1 MTTEQQS
8 CRFRQHQSQECSVA
22 YLLQVNE
29 RRVAQDTAICA
40 EDAEADDEEK
50 QVDEDAERQTLDE
63 VEGILAAVELLV
75 DKQER
80 EEHDGA
86 VHEENAPEGQRLPVE
101 IPVDEFIEAADASDA
116 LQCQEDDLEVF
127 AQTLVLDVLH
137 IQLQLV
143 GHHLLHIYTVRILGI
158 TQKLVLVHILYGSI
172 VGDAGFDVEH
182 LPLLRGIHLHIFPH
196 LRPGPH
202 ETHIPS
208 QHIPQL
214 GQFVELVFADEVPDA
229 CDAVVVLADG
239 DEALTLRVSA
249 HRTELVESE
258 GLAAQSDAF
267 LYEEA
272 RPLAAQLDKQPENQ
286 KQG

>member
-86 VHEENAPEGQRLPVE
+86 VHEEDTPEGQRLPVE
-101 IPVDEFIEAADASDA
+101 IPVDEFVKAADAGNA
-116 LQCQEDDLEVF
+116 LQRQDDNLEVF

-137 IQLQLV
+137 VQLQLV
-143 GHHLLHIYTVRILGI
+143 GHHLFHIYTVRIFGI
-158 TQKLVLVHILYGSI
+158 PQEFVLVHIFYRGI
-172 VGDAGFDVEH
+172 VGDAGLDVEH
-182 LPLLRGIHLHIFPH
+182 LPLLRGVHFHIFPH
-196 LRPGPH
+196 LRSGPH
-202 ETHIPS
+202 ETHIPF
-208 QHIPQL
+208 QYIPQL
-214 GQFVELVFADEVPDA
+214 GQFVELVFADEVSDA

-239 DEALTLRVSA
+239 DETLTLSVSA
-249 HRTELVESE
+249 HGTEFIESE
-258 GLAAQSDAF
+258 GLSAQSDAF
-267 LYEEA
+267 LYEET
-272 RPLAAQLDKQPENQ
+272 RSLATQLNQQPKNQ